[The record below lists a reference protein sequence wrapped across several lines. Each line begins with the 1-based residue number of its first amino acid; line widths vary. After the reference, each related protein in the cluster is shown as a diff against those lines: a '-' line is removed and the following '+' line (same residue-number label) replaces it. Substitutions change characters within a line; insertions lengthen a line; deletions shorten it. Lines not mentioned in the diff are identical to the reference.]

1 MPNRRHFLRLASL
14 SAAGLVVPPLTFG
27 GFAPPGDGLAPD
39 AVTPAWDGYERA
51 VVIDALGTPGAW
63 MSDAGPSDPLTAAV
77 VADVRNSGLTAL
89 NLTVG
94 AFGRVE
100 GAFEETFKT
109 IGYWEQ
115 EIAAHP
121 DTFLKVKT
129 VADLEAAKS
138 SRRLGVIYGFQD
150 TTPIGDEPGRLDVY
164 YRFGVRIIQ
173 LTYNGRNLV
182 GDGCLEPANAGLS
195 RLGRR
200 LIERMNDMGILI
212 DLSHGGMQV
221 TRDAIAASKKP
232 IAITHT
238 GCAALADRPRNK
250 TDDELRRLADR
261 GGVAGIYLMPFL
273 RMQGQPMAEDLI
285 RHIEHAIN
293 VCGEDHVGIGT
304 DGGTS
309 ATRMTEQSRQRFR
322 ENIEHRRRLGISAP
336 GEDPDVYLFLPD
348 LNTPRRFETIAR
360 KLLDRGHSDA
370 RVAKILG
377 GNFLRL
383 MRETWRS
390 T

>member
-1 MPNRRHFLRLASL
+1 M
-14 SAAGLVVPPLTFG
+14 
-27 GFAPPGDGLAPD
+27 
-39 AVTPAWDGYERA
+39 TPAWAGYERA
-51 VVIDALGTPGAW
+51 IVIDALGNPGAW
-63 MSDAGPSDPLTAAV
+63 MSDAGPFDPLSDDY
-77 VADVRNSGLTAL
+77 VADARNSGLTAI
-89 NLTVG
+89 NVTVG

-100 GAFEETFKT
+100 GAFDETFKV
-109 IGYWEQ
+109 IGCSEQ

-121 DTFLKVKT
+121 DTFMKIKT
-129 VADLEAAKS
+129 VADLEAAKA
-138 SRRLGVIYGFQD
+138 SRRLGLIYGFQD
-150 TTPIGDEPGRLDVY
+150 TTPIGEELGRLDVFY
-164 YRFGVRIIQ
+164 QFGVRIIQ

-200 LIERMNDMGILI
+200 MIERMNEMGILI
-212 DLSHGGMQV
+212 DLSHGGSQV
-221 TRDAIAASKKP
+221 TRDAIAASKTP
-232 IAITHT
+232 LAITHT
-238 GCAALADRPRNK
+238 GCAALAERPRNK

-304 DGGTS
+304 DGGIS
-309 ATRMTEQSRQRFR
+309 AVRVTEKSRQRFR
-322 ENIEHRRRLGISAP
+322 GNIENRRRLGISAP

-360 KLLDRGHSDA
+360 KLLDRGHSEA
-370 RVAKILG
+370 CVAKILG
-377 GNFLRL
+377 GNFLRVI
-383 MRETWRS
+383 RETWRPA
-390 T
+390 

>member
-1 MPNRRHFLRLASL
+1 MLNRRCFLTLTSV
-14 SAAGLVVPPLTFG
+14 SAAGLMPAVAFG
-27 GFAPPGDGLAPD
+27 GLAPAGEDREPD
-39 AVTPAWDGYERA
+39 APTPAWAGYQRA
-51 VVIDALGTPGAW
+51 IVIDSLGNPGAW
-63 MSDAGPSDPLTAAV
+63 MSDAGPFDPLSDAY
-77 VADVRNSGLTAL
+77 VADARNSGLTAV
-89 NLTVG
+89 NVTVG
-94 AFGRVE
+94 AFGKSE
-100 GAFEETFKT
+100 GAFEETFRT

-115 EIAAHP
+115 EIEAHP
-121 DTFLKVKT
+121 EVFVKVKS

-138 SRRLGVIYGFQD
+138 SRRLGLIYGFQD
-150 TTPIGDEPGRLDVY
+150 TIPIGEELARLDVFY
-164 YRFGVRIIQ
+164 QFGVRIIQ

-200 LIERMNDMGILI
+200 MIERMNEMGILI
-212 DLSHGGMQV
+212 DLSHGGSQV

-232 IAITHT
+232 LAITHT
-238 GCAALADRPRNK
+238 GCAALADRARNK
-250 TDDELRRLADR
+250 TDDELCRLADR

-285 RHIEHAIN
+285 RHIEHAVN

-304 DGGTS
+304 DGGIS
-309 ATRMTEQSRQRFR
+309 AVHVTEKSRQRFR
-322 ENIEHRRRLGISAP
+322 GDIENRRLLGISAP

-348 LNTPRRFETIAR
+348 LNTPRRFETLAR
-360 KLLDRGHSDA
+360 TLLDRGHSDA

-383 MRETWRS
+383 MRETWR
-390 T
+390 TA